1 MILEELGNATKR
13 KQMGINIGKEEV
25 RLFLVAKCMILFQE
39 NSRQSID
46 MCSVLKSS
54 HFIPTPQILTK
65 VDHFPR
71 NCFIKANWIYHN
83 IIFC

>member
-25 RLFLVAKCMILFQE
+25 KLFLVAKCMILFQE
-39 NSRQSID
+39 NSGQSID

-65 VDHFPR
+65 SWPFPKEL
-71 NCFIKANWIYHN
+71 FYKSKLDLS
-83 IIFC
+83 